1 MRQAVISGHL
11 HLKLQI
17 SFEDN
22 AVRVDIADVL
32 ADHEGLQAQ
41 RLLEIAGSAIL
52 NFNDG
57 LCGDVCEVL
66 SCLLLVK
73 VFLEINRLSFRVSL
87 QLSELSELFIID
99 CFRILLSAIII
110 IVLMGIIS
118 LNLLQRRNNLLSCN
132 VIDQVVSNSE
142 IEVQLFL
149 VFWRE

>member
-1 MRQAVISGHL
+1 
-11 HLKLQI
+11 
-17 SFEDN
+17 
-22 AVRVDIADVL
+22 VDIADVL

-66 SCLLLVK
+66 SCLLLVN
-73 VFLEINRLSFRVSL
+73 VFLEINWLSFRVSL
-87 QLSELSELFIID
+87 KLSELSELFVID

-110 IVLMGIIS
+110 IVLMGLIS
-118 LNLLQRRNNLLSCN
+118 LNLLHRRTNLLQRN

-149 VFWRE
+149 VFWRK

>member
-1 MRQAVISGHL
+1 
-11 HLKLQI
+11 LKFQI

-66 SCLLLVK
+66 SCLLLVN
-73 VFLEINRLSFRVSL
+73 VFLEINWLSFRVSL
-87 QLSELSELFIID
+87 KLSELSELFVID

-110 IVLMGIIS
+110 IVLMGLIS
-118 LNLLQRRNNLLSCN
+118 LNLLHRRTNLLQRN
-132 VIDQVVSNSE
+132 VIDQVVSDSE

-149 VFWRE
+149 VFGRE

>member
-1 MRQAVISGHL
+1 
-11 HLKLQI
+11 LKFQI

-41 RLLEIAGSAIL
+41 RLFEIAGSAIL

-66 SCLLLVK
+66 SCLLLVN
-73 VFLEINRLSFRVSL
+73 VFLEINWLSFRVSL
-87 QLSELSELFIID
+87 KLSELSELFVID

-110 IVLMGIIS
+110 IVLMGLIS
-118 LNLLQRRNNLLSCN
+118 LNLLHRRTNLLQRN

-149 VFWRE
+149 VFWRK